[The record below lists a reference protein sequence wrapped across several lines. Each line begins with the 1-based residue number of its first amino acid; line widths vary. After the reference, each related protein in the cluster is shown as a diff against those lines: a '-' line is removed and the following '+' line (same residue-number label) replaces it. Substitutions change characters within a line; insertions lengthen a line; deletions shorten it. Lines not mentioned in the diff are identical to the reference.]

1 MKATIGTIAPALF
14 VILSSLAPLFA
25 QAPAQQQQPGFSQTG
40 VDFDA
45 PVDTQHP
52 SVLKGQLPKTVTG
65 GGTTTLDWDLTLA
78 AGPAK

>member
-1 MKATIGTIAPALF
+1 MPI
-14 VILSSLAPLFA
+14 
-25 QAPAQQQQPGFSQTG
+25 PGASESFSQAG

-52 SVLKGQLPKTVTG
+52 GVLKGQLPKTVTG